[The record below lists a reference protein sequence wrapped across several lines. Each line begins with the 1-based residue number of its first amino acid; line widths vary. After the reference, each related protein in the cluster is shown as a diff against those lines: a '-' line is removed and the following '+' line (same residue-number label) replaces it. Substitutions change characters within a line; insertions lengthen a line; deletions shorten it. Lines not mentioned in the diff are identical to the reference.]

1 MINLYSVLNDNF
13 ACAEFCEKLV
23 AIETDDIATLKRLV
37 KFYEEQGYEDKVME
51 YLFALSEINTKDYDT
66 FLKLGKHAENS
77 RRIDEAIDYYQKYL
91 KFAPNSDEKEEIKKK
106 VDLLASGEMV
116 DEQGFL
122 DKLLGLF
129 SKK

>member
-1 MINLYSVLNDNF
+1 MKI
-13 ACAEFCEKLV
+13 
-23 AIETDDIATLKRLV
+23 RLWN
-37 KFYEEQGYEDKVME
+37 
-51 YLFALSEINTKDYDT
+51 I
-66 FLKLGKHAENS
+66 FLHC
-77 RRIDEAIDYYQKYL
+77 QKYL